1 MHTFSLIPGDG
12 IGPEVTGAAVAVVEA
27 AGVKACWER
36 IILDPAQ
43 LQNREELIPQE
54 IVATLRST
62 EATLKGPITTPIGS
76 GFRSVTVALRRV
88 LGLYAN
94 VRPVRTMPGVY
105 SRYSDVKIDLV
116 IVRENTEDLYVSIE
130 RAVDPNTVEAIKLIT
145 RPASER
151 IVDFA
156 CQYAKANGYRHV
168 TAVHKSNVLRL
179 SDGLFLEAARA
190 VKAQYPT
197 LTYSEM
203 IVDNAAMQLV
213 VRPEQFQVMVMPN
226 LYGDILSD
234 LAAGLIGGLGLA
246 PSANIGT
253 QGALFEPVHGSAP
266 DIAGQN
272 KANPVACILSA
283 AMMLDH
289 VGEQEAAKR
298 VRKAVDSVLE
308 QREVRT
314 PDLAGG
320 KNTTKEMTQAIIE
333 AL

>member
-27 AGVKACWER
+27 AGVKACWEQ

-130 RAVDPNTVEAIKLIT
+130 RVVDPNTVEAIKLIT

-156 CQYAKANGYRHV
+156 CQYAKSNGYRHV

-190 VKAQYPT
+190 VKAQYPM

-266 DIAGQN
+266 DIAGQG

-298 VRKAVDSVLE
+298 IRKAVDSVLE

-320 KNTTKEMTQAIIE
+320 RNTTKEMTQAIIE